1 MPPDYFPYDRA
12 FRELIQRL
20 PYRFTEILF
29 NKPVKRVLNPTFP
42 SVEERKA
49 DFVGLLETNE
59 IVHVEIQL
67 HYDKELPKRLVEYAL
82 RINRAYGA
90 FPIQVILWIGEE
102 KIPYVEEYELGPIR
116 FRCRAVDIKEI
127 DGERLLESSDPDDYV
142 LAVLCKRGE
151 GFWMKLLERLKEL
164 PPRRRESYL
173 KKVFYFSRLRKDVL
187 SEFEKLKEEVGD
199 MPIVI
204 DINQDPL
211 YLRGIQQGIEQGI
224 KQGIHKGLLYDAQEL
239 LIDALEVKFGEVSE
253 EIKERIKR
261 TEDRELLKKLHRLVI
276 KAETFEEVK
285 KELESVLK
293 D

>member
-12 FRELIQRL
+12 FRELIQRI
-20 PYRFTEILF
+20 PYRFTEIFF
-29 NKPVKRVLNPTFP
+29 NKPVKRVLNSTFP

-82 RINRAYGA
+82 KINRAYGA

-151 GFWMKLLERLKEL
+151 GFWKKLLEKLKEL
-164 PPRRRESYL
+164 PLRKRESYL
-173 KKVFYFSRLRKDVL
+173 KKVFYSSRLRKDVL

-199 MPIVI
+199 MPILI

-211 YLRGIQQGIEQGI
+211 YLRDIQ
-224 KQGIHKGLLYDAQEL
+224 QGIHKGLLYDAQEL
-239 LIDALEVKFGEVSE
+239 LIEALEVKFGEVSE

-261 TEDRELLKKLHRLVI
+261 TEDRELLKRLHRLVI

-285 KELESVLK
+285 KELEASLK
-293 D
+293 G